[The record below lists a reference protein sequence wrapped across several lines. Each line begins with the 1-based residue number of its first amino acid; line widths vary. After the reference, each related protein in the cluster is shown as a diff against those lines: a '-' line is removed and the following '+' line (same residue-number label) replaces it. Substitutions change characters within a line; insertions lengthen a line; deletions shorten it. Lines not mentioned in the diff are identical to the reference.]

1 MAAERHRMRDIREI
15 FRLRFVEGK
24 SQSQIATS
32 VGIGKTTVR
41 EYLQK
46 ATGSGLTSYPEV
58 CSMSEEDLYIRLGF
72 KKPGLTGLAPRR
84 KPELVMPDW
93 VCVHAE
99 YSKPS
104 VTLALLW
111 SEYKEQHG
119 GSSYGYTQFCEH
131 YRRWSRKLSVVM
143 RQNHKAGEKA
153 FVDYCEGLWLV
164 DSSTGERKQTQLFVG
179 CLGASS
185 YTFAEATLTQRLPD
199 WVSSHCRMWSYF
211 GGVAAITVPD
221 NLKSGVTK
229 SDLYEPLLNDTYN
242 DLAQHYGTCIIP
254 ARAARP
260 RDKGK
265 VEAAVLVAQ
274 RWILA
279 VLRNQLFTD
288 LSEMNAAIDQC
299 LEKLNNRKMRHVQ
312 KSRNELF
319 EEMDRPALKLLPSTQ
334 YQYAQWHD
342 ARVNIDYHV
351 TYDFHH
357 YSVPYQLV
365 HELVQVRATGA
376 TIEIYHKGKRIAG
389 HVRSYH
395 RGRSTTLKEHMPK
408 SHQAHAEWTPSRV
421 ISWAKTLG
429 PHIGVLVEKIIASRP
444 HPEQGFRPALGIIRL
459 EKKYGRARLNVACGR
474 AIEVGATTY
483 RFVNELLKN
492 KMDHPERA
500 YDSSFEP
507 SQFDKITNEEQLSLV
522 VGVENIR
529 GAEYY
534 H

>member
-24 SQSQIATS
+24 SQSQIATA
-32 VGIGKTTVR
+32 VGIGKTTVH

-46 ATGSGLTSYPEV
+46 ATGSGLTSYPEI

-72 KKPGLTGLAPRR
+72 KKPGLTGLAPLR

-93 VCVHAE
+93 VGVHAE

-143 RQNHKAGEKA
+143 RQNYKAGEKV

-164 DSSTGERKQTQLFVG
+164 DPSTGERKQTQLFVG

-199 WVSSHCRMWSYF
+199 WVGSHCRMWSYF

-229 SDLYEPLLNDTYN
+229 SDRYEPLLNDTYN
-242 DLAQHYGTCIIP
+242 DLAQHYGTCVIP

-279 VLRNQLFTD
+279 VLRNRLFTD

-319 EEMDRPALKLLPSTQ
+319 EELDRPALKLLPSAQ
-334 YQYAQWHD
+334 YQYAQWHE
-342 ARVNIDYHV
+342 ARVN
-351 TYDFHH
+351 
-357 YSVPYQLV
+357 
-365 HELVQVRATGA
+365 
-376 TIEIYHKGKRIAG
+376 
-389 HVRSYH
+389 
-395 RGRSTTLKEHMPK
+395 
-408 SHQAHAEWTPSRV
+408 
-421 ISWAKTLG
+421 SWAKTLG

-459 EKKYGRARLNVACGR
+459 EKKYGRERLNVACGR

-492 KMDHPERA
+492 KMDHPERS

>member
-15 FRLRFVEGK
+15 FRLRFIEGK
-24 SQSQIATS
+24 SQSQIATA

-46 ATGSGLTSYPEV
+46 AAASGLTSYPEIYA
-58 CSMSEEDLYIRLGF
+58 MAEGDLYIRLGF
-72 KKPGLTGLAPRR
+72 KKTSLTGTIPLR
-84 KPELVMPDW
+84 KSEMVMPDW
-93 VCVHAE
+93 ANVHAE
-99 YSKPS
+99 FIKPS

-111 SEYKEQHG
+111 SEYKEQYG
-119 GSSYGYTQFCEH
+119 ESSYGYTQFCEH

-153 FVDYCEGLWLV
+153 FVDYCDGLWLA
-164 DSSTGERKQTQLFVG
+164 DPATGERRRTQLFVG

-199 WVSSHCRMWSYF
+199 WVSSHCHMWSFF
-211 GGVAAITVPD
+211 GGVAAITIPD

-229 SDLYEPLLNDTYN
+229 ANRYEPLLNDTYN
-242 DLAQHYGTCIIP
+242 DLAQHYGTCVIP

-279 VLRNQLFTD
+279 VLRNRLFTD
-288 LSEMNAAIDQC
+288 LNEMNSAIDEC

-312 KSRNELF
+312 KSRKELF
-319 EEMDRPALKLLPSTQ
+319 EELDRPALKPLPSSQ
-334 YQYAQWHD
+334 YQYAEWQA
-342 ARVNIDYHV
+342 ARVNIDYHI
-351 TYDFHH
+351 TYELHH

-365 HELVQVRATGA
+365 HELMQVRATST
-376 TIEIYHKGKRIAG
+376 TIEIYHKGKRVAG
-389 HVRSYH
+389 HVRSYL
-395 RGRSTTLKEHMPK
+395 RGGSTTLTEHMPK

-421 ISWAKTLG
+421 INWAKTLG
-429 PHIGVLVEKIIASRP
+429 PYVGQLVEKIIESKP

-459 EKKYGRARLNVACGR
+459 EKKYGRERLNVACGR
-474 AIEVGATTY
+474 AMEVGATTY

-492 KMDHPERA
+492 KMDNPERG
-500 YDSSFEP
+500 YDMSPMASH
-507 SQFDKITNEEQLSLV
+507 FDEVTNEEQLSLL

-529 GAEYY
+529 GAGYY